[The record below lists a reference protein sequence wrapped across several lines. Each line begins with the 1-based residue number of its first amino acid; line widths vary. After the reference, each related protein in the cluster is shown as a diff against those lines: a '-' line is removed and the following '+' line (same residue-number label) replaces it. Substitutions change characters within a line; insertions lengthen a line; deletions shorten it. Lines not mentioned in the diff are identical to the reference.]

1 MKRRP
6 FVIILVRDHRVDS
19 LLGDTTEKNDDGEL
33 DEGEE
38 GIEFGSRIRGN
49 GRAPLFSGV
58 CARASDRVE
67 QTSVFCPV
75 KQ

>member
-1 MKRRP
+1 MVS
-6 FVIILVRDHRVDS
+6 F
-19 LLGDTTEKNDDGEL
+19 